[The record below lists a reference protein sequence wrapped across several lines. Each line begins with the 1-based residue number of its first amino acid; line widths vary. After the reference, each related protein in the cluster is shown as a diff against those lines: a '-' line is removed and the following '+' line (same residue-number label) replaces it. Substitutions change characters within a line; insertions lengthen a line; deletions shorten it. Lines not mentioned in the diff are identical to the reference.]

1 MNAIEI
7 IGFVTAVLGI
17 YLTAKKNIIAW
28 PILIVSSLAYAYFFF
43 EIKLYADSSLQFF
56 FVATSIFAWIN
67 WKKNLATE
75 HTFLVKRIAPK
86 NITGLLLLIAFSGI
100 IIAKILTKFS
110 DATYAEY
117 DSILFSAS
125 IVASILSAKMFLE
138 NWYFWIVINL
148 SYIVLYIY
156 KEAYLT
162 AVLYTILIALAVLGL
177 REWKK
182 QLHA

>member
-28 PILIVSSLAYAYFFF
+28 PILILSSLAYAYFFF
-43 EIKLYADSSLQFF
+43 EIKLYADSCLQFF

-67 WKKNLATE
+67 WKKNIESDQA
-75 HTFLVKRIAPK
+75 FVVRKISIK
-86 NITGLLLLIAFSGI
+86 NISGLLLLIVFSGV
-100 IIAKILTKFS
+100 IIAKLLTKFS

-162 AVLYTILIALAVLGL
+162 ALLYTILVALAVLGL

-182 QLHA
+182 LLNA

>member
-17 YLTAKKNIIAW
+17 YLTAKKNILAW

-43 EIKLYADSSLQFF
+43 EIKLYADATLQFF
-56 FVATSIFAWIN
+56 FVGTSIFAWIN
-67 WKKNLATE
+67 WNKNFNSE
-75 HTFLVKRIAPK
+75 HTLPIQKLSFNKLI
-86 NITGLLLLIAFSGI
+86 LYLLITLVLGKFFGI
-100 IIAKILTKFS
+100 QLNKYT
-110 DATYAEY
+110 DASFAEY
-117 DSILFSAS
+117 DSVLFAAS
-125 IVASILSAKMFLE
+125 ILASILSAKLFLE
-138 NWYFWIVINL
+138 NWYLWIVINI
-148 SYIVLYIY
+148 SYIILYLY

-162 AVLYTILIALAVLGL
+162 AVLYAILVALAILGL

>member
-28 PILIVSSLAYAYFFF
+28 PILILSSLAYAYFFF
-43 EIKLYADSSLQFF
+43 EIKLYADSTLQFF

-67 WKKNLATE
+67 WKKSMTNEQTFVVQRLA
-75 HTFLVKRIAPK
+75 IK
-86 NITGLLLLIAFSGI
+86 NITGLLLLISFSGI

-125 IVASILSAKMFLE
+125 IVASILSAKMYLE

>member
-28 PILIVSSLAYAYFFF
+28 PTLIISSLAYAYFFF
-43 EIKLYADSSLQFF
+43 EIKLYADSILQFF
-56 FVATSIFAWIN
+56 FVATSIFAWVN
-67 WKKNLATE
+67 WKKSIKIDKAFIVNRLSLKI
-75 HTFLVKRIAPK
+75 FLGSI
-86 NITGLLLLIAFSGI
+86 ILIFLSGI
-100 IIAKILTKFS
+100 QLAIFLTKYS
-110 DATYAEY
+110 DASYAKY

-125 IVASILSAKMFLE
+125 IAASILSAKMYLE

-148 SYIVLYIY
+148 SYIILYIY

-162 AVLYTILIALAVLGL
+162 AVLYTILIALAIVGL

-182 QLHA
+182 LLHA

>member
-28 PILIVSSLAYAYFFF
+28 PILILSSLAYAYFFF

-67 WKKNLATE
+67 WKKNIASE
-75 HTFLVKRIAPK
+75 NTFVVKNINLK
-86 NITGLLLLIAFSGI
+86 NITGLLFLIALSGI
-100 IIAKILTKFS
+100 ILAKILTKFS

-125 IVASILSAKMFLE
+125 IVASILSAKMYLE

-162 AVLYTILIALAVLGL
+162 AVLYTILIALAILGL

-182 QLHA
+182 LLHA

>member
-28 PILIVSSLAYAYFFF
+28 PILILSSLAYAYFFF
-43 EIKLYADSSLQFF
+43 EIKLYADSTLQFF

-67 WKKNLATE
+67 WKKSMANEQAFVV
-75 HTFLVKRIAPK
+75 HRIAIK
-86 NITGLLLLIAFSGI
+86 NITGLLLLISFSGI
-100 IIAKILTKFS
+100 FIAKILTKFS

-125 IVASILSAKMFLE
+125 IVASILSAKMYLE

-162 AVLYTILIALAVLGL
+162 AVLYTILIALAILGL

-182 QLHA
+182 LLHA

>member
-17 YLTAKKNIIAW
+17 YLTAKKNILAW

-43 EIKLYADSSLQFF
+43 EIKLYADATLQFF
-56 FVATSIFAWIN
+56 FVGTSIFAWIN
-67 WKKNLATE
+67 WNKYLQNDHSFEVYRLT
-75 HTFLVKRIAPK
+75 RK
-86 NITGLLLLIAFSGI
+86 NISVLLFYILFSGLL
-100 IIAKILTKFS
+100 IAKILTKFS

-125 IVASILSAKMFLE
+125 IVASILSAKMYLE
-138 NWYFWIVINL
+138 NWHFWIVINI
-148 SYIVLYIY
+148 SYIILYLY

-162 AVLYTILIALAVLGL
+162 AVLYAILVALAILGL

-182 QLHA
+182 QIHA

>member
-1 MNAIEI
+1 MNTLEI

-17 YLTAKKNIIAW
+17 YLTAKKNILAW

-56 FVATSIFAWIN
+56 FVATSIFAWVN
-67 WKKNLATE
+67 WKKSIANEKA
-75 HTFLVKRIAPK
+75 FVVKRLNTK
-86 NITGLLLLIAFSGI
+86 NISGLLLLIVFSGI
-100 IIAKILTKFS
+100 IIAKLLTRFS

-125 IVASILSAKMFLE
+125 IIASILSAKLYLE
-138 NWYFWIVINL
+138 NWYFWIIINL

-162 AVLYTILIALAVLGL
+162 AILYSILVALALVGL

-182 QLHA
+182 QSHA

>member
-17 YLTAKKNIIAW
+17 YLTAKKNISAW

-43 EIKLYADSSLQFF
+43 EIKLYADATLQFF

-67 WKKNLATE
+67 WKKNINSEQTLS
-75 HTFLVKRIAPK
+75 VKKLSFNKLI
-86 NITGLLLLIAFSGI
+86 LYLLITLVLGKFFGI
-100 IIAKILTKFS
+100 QLNKYT
-110 DATYAEY
+110 DASYAEY
-117 DSILFSAS
+117 DSVLFAVSIL
-125 IVASILSAKMFLE
+125 ASILSAKLFIE
-138 NWYFWIVINL
+138 NWYLWIVVNL
-148 SYIVLYIY
+148 SYIILYIY

-162 AVLYTILIALAVLGL
+162 AVLYTILVILAVLGL

-182 QLHA
+182 QVHA